1 VLLHLLLYL
10 LFYLLQVQGQ
20 IWVEMWAFLKTL
32 EVKLEGYRWGKTD
45 KGHRRDRHRFQSM
58 SSSSL
63 FVTALI
69 MPFPNGK

>member
-45 KGHRRDRHRFQSM
+45 KGHRAR
-58 SSSSL
+58 
-63 FVTALI
+63 
-69 MPFPNGK
+69 